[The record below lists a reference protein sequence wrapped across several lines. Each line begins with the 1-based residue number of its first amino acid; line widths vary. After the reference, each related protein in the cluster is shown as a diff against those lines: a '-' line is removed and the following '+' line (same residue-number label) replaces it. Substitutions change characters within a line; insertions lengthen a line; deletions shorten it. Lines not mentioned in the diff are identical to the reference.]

1 MDICMS
7 AKATSSTKD
16 RQRACGFL
24 LPHHVC
30 PITSIQLGILA
41 SAQNKK
47 NLGTTTSQCARH
59 FFSGVSVAGDTV
71 GCGPAMAGS
80 SPALLTGGEDGII

>member
-1 MDICMS
+1 MS

-41 SAQNKK
+41 SAQN
-47 NLGTTTSQCARH
+47 
-59 FFSGVSVAGDTV
+59 
-71 GCGPAMAGS
+71 
-80 SPALLTGGEDGII
+80 